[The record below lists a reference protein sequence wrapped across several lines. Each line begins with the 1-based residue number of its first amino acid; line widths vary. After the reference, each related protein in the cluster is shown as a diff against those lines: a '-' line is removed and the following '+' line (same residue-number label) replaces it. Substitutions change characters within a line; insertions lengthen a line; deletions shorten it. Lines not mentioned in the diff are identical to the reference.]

1 MEGKEEMKK
10 FSWKKTSFQE
20 LFDNNVFVRIFAVV
34 VAIVAWFAVSISQ
47 TPERNRTIVNVP
59 VSINYEGSIPQ
70 TLGLQRIGDTEFTVT
85 VYVTGKNSKVQK
97 LTADDFIAT
106 VSLNNVN
113 QAKEY
118 TLPIEVTKK
127 TEDADY
133 RINSWS
139 NTELTLTFDKIVTKQ
154 LTLEISTPKLSAAD
168 GYILEKPYADTEN
181 FTVSGP
187 QNVVNR
193 IDRCV
198 MVLDNEGELTDSLT
212 VTGTPTLLDKNGAA
226 VTSEYLSVEP
236 GDVEVTVPVYRTKKL
251 TLEPQFVNV
260 PKGFPLDKL
269 RYTLSQNAI
278 MVAAAND
285 IVDNQDSV
293 ILGPIDFRTV
303 DIGKEMTLDVTLPA
317 GFLNTENVTSVTI
330 TFPTYGL
337 TSKTFSVPRNNFVFE
352 NMPSG
357 FEAELTINQL
367 ENVKIVGH
375 STVLNSMTS
384 DDLVASID
392 LSQVT
397 AKKGQYTVPVRVYS
411 QNRVLA
417 WAVGEY
423 TTVITLREK
432 TE

>member
-1 MEGKEEMKK
+1 MKK

-367 ENVKIVGH
+367 ENVKIVGD

>member
-85 VYVTGKNSKVQK
+85 VYVTGKNPKVQK

-367 ENVKIVGH
+367 ENVKIVGD

>member
-367 ENVKIVGH
+367 ENVKIVGD

-411 QNRVLA
+411 QNRVLT

>member
-1 MEGKEEMKK
+1 MKK

-168 GYILEKPYADTEN
+168 DYILEKPYADTEN

-367 ENVKIVGH
+367 ENVKIVGD